1 MARYHVRRKGWPTIG
16 YYAIIDALGNI
27 YRTNMPQV
35 ASYHSG
41 DRATNLNSYG
51 ICLLGDFRTYDPT
64 PAQLDACR
72 WLVGELGVEEVLPH
86 KAVVQTSCPGR
97 WGRWEGRIRG

>member
-1 MARYHVRRKGWPTIG
+1 MQRKGWPVIG
-16 YYAIIDALGNI
+16 YHYIIDADGHI

-41 DRATNLNSYG
+41 DRDTNLESFG

-64 PAQLDACR
+64 PAQLDSCR
-72 WLVGELGVEEVLPH
+72 WLVGQLGVTEVLPH
-86 KAVVQTSCPGR
+86 QAVVQTACPGR
-97 WGRWEGRIRG
+97 WGRWRREITG